1 MGMIQP
7 CSKDGGT
14 GGERQEHE
22 GGREGGYRQHMEQ
35 EKKNWKGEE
44 EKDEEERAAAEMI
57 MIGTTNGESLHTVQ
71 SNSPGRRKEGRINRE
86 RRGVNEAR

>member
-1 MGMIQP
+1 
-7 CSKDGGT
+7 
-14 GGERQEHE
+14 
-22 GGREGGYRQHMEQ
+22 
-35 EKKNWKGEE
+35 
-44 EKDEEERAAAEMI
+44 